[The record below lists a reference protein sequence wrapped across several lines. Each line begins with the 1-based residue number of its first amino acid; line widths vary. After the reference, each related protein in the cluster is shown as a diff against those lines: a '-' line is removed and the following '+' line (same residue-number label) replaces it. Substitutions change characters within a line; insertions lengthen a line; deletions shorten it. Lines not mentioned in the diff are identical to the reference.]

1 MSTGRPAEARRPLA
15 PAAGLVRLATRMLP
29 PGDSRGRYR
38 SELVADLSYLDRSHQ
53 LIYAGG
59 VWSTAWALRRELTQE
74 RTMDDT
80 ISIPTRPLACRLNLH
95 HHWHVE
101 STEDGSRYLRCTRC
115 GKDEPYNGHGPLDGS
130 FVPPVG

>member
-1 MSTGRPAEARRPLA
+1 MSTGPAEARRPLA
-15 PAAGLVRLATRMLP
+15 PAAAAVRLATRMLP
-29 PGDSRGRYR
+29 PGDARGRYR
-38 SELVADLSYLDRSHQ
+38 SELIADLSYLDRAHQ
-53 LIYAGG
+53 LIYASG

-74 RTMDDT
+74 LTMDDT
-80 ISIPTRPLACRLNLH
+80 ISTPTRPLACRLHLH

-115 GKDEPYNGHGPLDGS
+115 GKDEPYNGHGPLDGA